1 MPFAPTAAA
10 VVGAGVGLIGSK
22 LQADAVKD
30 ASGNAIDAQR
40 EARDQARADLAPWTA
55 TGGTA
60 NTATTDILGLNGPDA
75 ATAARGRFQTSPGY
89 QWSLDQGLRA
99 IDAGAA
105 STGMLRSGATVK
117 AEQTFGTGLADQEFK
132 DYYNRLFDLS
142 KLGES
147 AAAGSA
153 SASTTAGAG
162 IASTDLS
169 QGSALSSIYGNAA
182 QGVGNAVNTGLNN
195 YTYLNRL
202 SPGADGTLTSY
213 PNPAGGAPYYSSSN
227 PGANWTV

>member
-1 MPFAPTAAA
+1 MPFAPAAAA
-10 VVGAGVGLIGSK
+10 VVGAGAGLIGSK

-30 ASGNAIDAQR
+30 ASGKAIDAQQ

-75 ATAARGRFQTSPGY
+75 ATAARDRFQTSPGY

-99 IDAGAA
+99 VDAGAA
-105 STGMLRSGATVK
+105 ASGMLRSGATLK
-117 AEQTFGTGLADQEFK
+117 AEQTFGTGLADQEFTN
-132 DYYNRLFDLS
+132 YYNRLFDLS

-147 AAAGSA
+147 AASGQAGA
-153 SASTTAGAG
+153 SQTAGQG
-162 IASTDLS
+162 IAQTDLS

-182 QGVGNAVNTGLNN
+182 QGIGNAFNTYQNN
-195 YTYLNRL
+195 SLY
-202 SPGADGTLTSY
+202 ADRTNALMNSGKL
-213 PNPAGGAPYYSSSN
+213 GGNY
-227 PGANWTV
+227 

>member
-1 MPFAPTAAA
+1 MPFTAAA
-10 VVGAGVGLIGSK
+10 IGAGVSAVAGIAGSV
-22 LQADAVKD
+22 LQKSAVDKASSDAR
-30 ASGNAIDAQR
+30 AAQQ

-75 ATAARGRFQTSPGY
+75 ATAARDRFQTSPGY

-117 AEQTFGTGLADQEFK
+117 AEQAFGTGLADQEFK

-153 SASTTAGAG
+153 SASTSTGAG

-182 QGVGNAVNTGLNN
+182 QGIGNAVGGYLNN
-195 YTYLNRL
+195 SAYTSRTNALMNSGKL
-202 SPGADGTLTSY
+202 
-213 PNPAGGAPYYSSSN
+213 GGYY
-227 PGANWTV
+227 

>member
-1 MPFAPTAAA
+1 MPWAIAAAGVTAAA
-10 VVGAGVGLIGSK
+10 GLAGSALQSKAVG
-22 LQADAVKD
+22 D
-30 ASGNAIDAQR
+30 ASSKATAAQQAGL
-40 EARDQARADLAPWTA
+40 EEARADLAPWRT

-75 ATAARGRFQTSPGY
+75 ATAARDRFQTSPGY
-89 QWSLDQGLRA
+89 QFSLDQGLRA
-99 IDAGAA
+99 VDAGAA
-105 STGMLRSGATVK
+105 ANGMLRSGATLK
-117 AEQTFGTGLADQEFK
+117 AEQTFGTGLADQEFTN
-132 DYYNRLFDLS
+132 YYNRLFDLS

-153 SASTTAGAG
+153 SASTSTGAG